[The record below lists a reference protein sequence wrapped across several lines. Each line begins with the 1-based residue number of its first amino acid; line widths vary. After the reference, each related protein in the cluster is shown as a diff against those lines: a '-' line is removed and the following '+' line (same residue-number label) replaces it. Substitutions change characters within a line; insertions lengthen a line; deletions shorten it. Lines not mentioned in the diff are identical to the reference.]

1 MYSTRE
7 GSRKRPTGPKS
18 VKKKIK
24 IMTSTAANTIIISNN
39 TDNNNNSFA
48 YGSSV

>member
-24 IMTSTAANTIIISNN
+24 MTSTAANTIIISNN